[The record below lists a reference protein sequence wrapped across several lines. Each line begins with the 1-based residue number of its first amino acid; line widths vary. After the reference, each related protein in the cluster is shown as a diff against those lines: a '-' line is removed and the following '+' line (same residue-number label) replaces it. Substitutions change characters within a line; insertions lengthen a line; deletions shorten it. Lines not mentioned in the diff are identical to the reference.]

1 MQRPG
6 VAVDLERMSNYA
18 IYPSLKDRAVFVTGG
33 GSGIGAS
40 IVEHFCAQGS
50 KVAFVDIARKASEA
64 LVKTIAGKGLPA
76 PLFIECNI
84 ADIPALQK
92 AIVEAKQ
99 KLGPIRVLV
108 NNAAHDQR
116 HAIDTVTPE
125 YWDERYA
132 VNLKHQFFAAQAVY
146 KDMAAAGGGAIVN
159 LGSTSWVVG
168 QGGMPCYTSAKSA
181 VAGLTRALARD
192 FGPLN
197 IRVNC
202 ILPGWI
208 MAKKTYRQAINEALR
223 QEMERDPRVIIMGE
237 DVAGGLGA
245 PGEQDAWG
253 GPLGVTKGLM
263 PKFGRDRVLDTPIS
277 ESAFVGAAVGAAAT
291 GLRPVAELMFVDFF
305 GVCFDQI
312 YNQAAKFKYMAE
324 PMWDLAAVSIEAELD
339 AALDRILLEEYFG
352 GGAARHAGRFALY
365 KASLNLIAA
374 AWAVV
379 QIADGNLGTDFAAFA
394 HQRLAW
400 HVLQVGATRDLLDGA
415 AGTELRAYLGE
426 FQIRESGRLD

>member
-1 MQRPG
+1 
-6 VAVDLERMSNYA
+6 MSNYA

-50 KVAFVDIARKASEA
+50 KVVFVDIAREASEA
-64 LVKTIAGKGLPA
+64 LVKAIAGKGLPA
-76 PLFIECNI
+76 PLFIACDI
-84 ADIPALQK
+84 TDIPALQK
-92 AIVEAKQ
+92 AIGEAKQ

-208 MAKKTYRQAINEALR
+208 MTERQITMWLTPE
-223 QEMERDPRVIIMGE
+223 GE
-237 DVAGGLGA
+237 
-245 PGEQDAWG
+245 E
-253 GPLGVTKGLM
+253 
-263 PKFGRDRVLDTPIS
+263 
-277 ESAFVGAAVGAAAT
+277 
-291 GLRPVAELMFVDFF
+291 ELMKRQCLKRKLVPAD
-305 GVCFDQI
+305 I
-312 YNQAAKFKYMAE
+312 
-324 PMWDLAAVSIEAELD
+324 
-339 AALDRILLEEYFG
+339 
-352 GGAARHAGRFALY
+352 ARTVLF
-365 KASLNLIAA
+365 
-374 AWAVV
+374 
-379 QIADGNLGTDFAAFA
+379 FAADDS
-394 HQRLAW
+394 
-400 HVLQVGATRDLLDGA
+400 GACTNQNYIVDG
-415 AGTELRAYLGE
+415 GWV
-426 FQIRESGRLD
+426 